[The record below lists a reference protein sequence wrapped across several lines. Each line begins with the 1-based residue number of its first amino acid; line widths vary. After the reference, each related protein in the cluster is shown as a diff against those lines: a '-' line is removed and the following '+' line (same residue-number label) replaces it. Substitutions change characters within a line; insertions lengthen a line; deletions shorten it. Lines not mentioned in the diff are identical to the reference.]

1 MRRHI
6 IIIIFSIILFILGG
20 YAMYTEILNNK
31 NEEKIKEFN
40 DSKNINIKEYSKED
54 FDKIV
59 CSWLGLSSLLNKKS
73 LNEMTNQER
82 LRMVIDMYT
91 GDDKYDVF
99 SQARLEKIHSE
110 SVIKDL
116 SITYEDLYN
125 YYGTFLWD
133 DVRLVGFEYNKENK
147 TFKYTGALGH
157 GGISYGNIAY
167 SDMISMDTDGKTY
180 TVRYKYVFLNSSG
193 DGPSDVRLY
202 LNINDALSYK
212 NEWAYLPVGE
222 DNSTHSEEYIQ
233 EHYDEI
239 KDKLS
244 IYTYKFKVED
254 NHLVITDFSVEN
266 K

>member
-1 MRRHI
+1 MRRHIRRHI
-6 IIIIFSIILFILGG
+6 IIIIFCSILLILAG
-20 YAMYTEILNNK
+20 YGLFTEVLKDKETINK
-31 NEEKIKEFN
+31 DFLTR
-40 DSKNINIKEYSKED
+40 KEYTKED

-59 CSWLGLSSLLNKKS
+59 SSWLGLSSLLNKKS

-133 DVRLVGFEYNKENK
+133 DVRLVGFEYDKDNK

-167 SDMISMDTDGKTY
+167 SDMISMDTDGVNY
-180 TVRYKYVFLNSSG
+180 TVKYKYIFINTSG
-193 DGPSDVRLY
+193 DGPSDATLY
-202 LNINDALSYK
+202 LNIKDALTHS
-212 NEWAYLPVGE
+212 NEWVKLEVGE
-222 DNSTHSEEYIQ
+222 DNSTHSEEYIK
-233 EHYDEI
+233 EHYNEI

>member
-20 YAMYTEILNNK
+20 YAMYTEVLNNK

-73 LNEMTNQER
+73 LNDMTNQER
-82 LRMVIDMYT
+82 LRMIIDMYN
-91 GDDKYDVF
+91 GEDKYDIF
-99 SQARLEKIHSE
+99 NQSELEKIHKN
-110 SVIKDL
+110 SVIKNLD
-116 SITYEDLYN
+116 ITYEDLYN

-133 DVRLVGFEYNKENK
+133 DVRLVGFEYDKDNK

-167 SDMISMDTDGKTY
+167 SDMISMDTDGVNY
-180 TVRYKYVFLNSSG
+180 TVKYKYVFINTSG
-193 DGPSDVRLY
+193 DGPSDATLY
-202 LNINDALSYK
+202 LNIKDALTYS
-212 NEWAYLPVGE
+212 NEWVKLEVGE
-222 DNSTHSEEYIQ
+222 DNSTHSEEYIK
-233 EHYDEI
+233 EHYNEI
-239 KDKLS
+239 KDKLQV
-244 IYTYKFKVED
+244 YTYKFKVEND
-254 NHLVITDFSVEN
+254 NLVITDFSVE
-266 K
+266 